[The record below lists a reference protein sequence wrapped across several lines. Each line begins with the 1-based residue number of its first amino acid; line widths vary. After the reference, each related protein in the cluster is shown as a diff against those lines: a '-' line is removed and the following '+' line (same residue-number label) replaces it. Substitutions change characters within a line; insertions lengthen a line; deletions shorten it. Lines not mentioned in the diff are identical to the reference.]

1 MTGMTGMTGMKGA
14 SNMAGTTVLATPAEA
29 TTPPAMGGLAAD
41 QLTVGYRTRAAWRRG
56 TPHAVLSGLD
66 LEARAGE
73 LTVLL
78 GPNGAG
84 KSTLLRT
91 LCGLLPPLAGR
102 IRIGGRSIT
111 EESPATLARRLAVVL
126 TDRVDP
132 GLLSARE
139 LVALGRHPHTGF
151 TGRLAPADHTA
162 IQWALEA
169 VDAAH
174 LAERPAAELSDGER
188 QRILTARA
196 LAQEPD
202 AILLDEPT
210 AFLDVPSRVALTVL
224 LRDLARSKGLT
235 VVVSTHDLELALRV
249 ADAVWLVD
257 RSSCVHTGAPE
268 DLMRTGAIGAAFDAD
283 HLAFDPLSGSFG
295 LRRASRA
302 TVTVNAPP
310 SLRPLLERAL
320 AREGIAAQHGPVD
333 GPADGAAEVSADADG
348 KLTLRRDGTV
358 VRTESFHELTRAV
371 RTW

>member
-1 MTGMTGMTGMKGA
+1 MTDTTVAPGA
-14 SNMAGTTVLATPAEA
+14 SAARPVPSARSTARP
-29 TTPPAMGGLAAD
+29 GGLGTD
-41 QLTVGYRTRAAWRRG
+41 GLTVGYRTRAAWGRG
-56 TPHAVLSGLD
+56 TRRAVLEDLE

-91 LCGLLPPLAGR
+91 LCGLLPPLAGGV
-102 IRIGGRSIT
+102 RIGGRPIAG
-111 EESPATLARRLAVVL
+111 ESPAALARRLAVVL
-126 TDRVDP
+126 TDRVDA

-151 TGRLAPADHTA
+151 TGRLAPADEHA
-162 IQWALEA
+162 VQWALEA
-169 VDAAH
+169 VDAKH
-174 LAERPAAELSDGER
+174 LADRPAAELSDGER
-188 QRILTARA
+188 QRVLTARA

-202 AILLDEPT
+202 VVLLDEPT

-224 LRDLARSKGLT
+224 LRDLAREKGLT

-257 RSSCVHTGAPE
+257 RSSHVHTGAPE
-268 DLMRTGAIGAAFDAD
+268 DLVSSGAVAAAFDAD

-295 LRRASRA
+295 LRRAARA
-302 TVTVNAPP
+302 TVTVDAPP
-310 SLRPLLERAL
+310 VLRPLLERAL
-320 AREGIAAQHGPVD
+320 AREGMAVQHATPGDEAQI
-333 GPADGAAEVSADADG
+333 SADEHG
-348 KLTLRRDGTV
+348 NLTLRRAGSV
-358 VRTESFHELTRAV
+358 VSTRSFHDLTRTV

>member
-1 MTGMTGMTGMKGA
+1 MTDMTVVVA
-14 SNMAGTTVLATPAEA
+14 SAEA
-29 TTPPAMGGLAAD
+29 TVAPSTGGLRTD
-41 QLTVGYRTRAAWRRG
+41 GLTVGYRTRAAWGRG
-56 TPHAVLSGLD
+56 TRRAVLSDLD

-73 LTVLL
+73 LIVLL

-102 IRIGGRSIT
+102 VRIGGSSIAD
-111 EESPATLARRLAVVL
+111 EPPAALARRLAVVL
-126 TDRVDP
+126 TDRVDA

-151 TGRLAPADHTA
+151 TGCLTPADHSA
-162 IQWALEA
+162 VQWALEA

-174 LAERPAAELSDGER
+174 LGDRQAAELSDGER
-188 QRILTARA
+188 QRVLTARA

-202 AILLDEPT
+202 VILLDEPT

-224 LRDLARSKGLT
+224 LRDLARDKGLT

-249 ADAVWLVD
+249 ADAVWLVGRD
-257 RSSCVHTGAPE
+257 SRVHTGAPE
-268 DLMRTGAIGAAFDAD
+268 DLIRTGAVAGAFDAD

-302 TVTVNAPP
+302 TVTVDAPP
-310 SLRPLLERAL
+310 ALRPLLERAL
-320 AREGIAAQHGPVD
+320 AREDLAVQLADAGDEAQ
-333 GPADGAAEVSADADG
+333 VSADQDG
-348 KLTLRRDGTV
+348 NLTLRRAETV
-358 VRTESFHELTRAV
+358 LCTRSFHELARAV
-371 RTW
+371 RAW